1 MCSKNDKLD
10 NSKDKIV
17 GETKE
22 AFGKLTGN
30 EQLELKGKLQ
40 SAKADF
46 KKKTNV
52 EDNVEKAKESIAG
65 KANDMIDKQEAKK
78 KDKNKQPKTGIPFF
92 ILY

>member
-1 MCSKNDKLD
+1 MCSKNDKFD
-10 NSKDKIV
+10 NTKDKIA
-17 GETKE
+17 GESKE

-65 KANDMIDKQEAKK
+65 KANDMIDKQEAKTK
-78 KDKNKQPKTGIPFF
+78 EKNKHPETGIPFF